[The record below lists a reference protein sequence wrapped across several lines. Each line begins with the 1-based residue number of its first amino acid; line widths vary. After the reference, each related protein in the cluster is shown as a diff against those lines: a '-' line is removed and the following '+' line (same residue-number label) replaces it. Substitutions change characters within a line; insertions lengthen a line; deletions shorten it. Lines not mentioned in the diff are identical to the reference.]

1 MDRPT
6 FSLALNST
14 LPGSIGFCA
23 QNRPEVA
30 AFVNKAQFELL
41 TDPLAPDEGWWGGWV
56 EMLFNIIPDANFT
69 ATVTTPNDIAR
80 LIVLDICNRA
90 RPIRNGFYEYL
101 QFGTGHRPRSCGH
114 GQCDTQQAF
123 DRPPVPTLTPFPTS
137 APQFIRLFPTDAADV
152 GKRVVIQGPDKNG
165 ITVLGTDPST
175 GASNLGETLLLSF
188 PFSISVNEFQ
198 KITGFIKDVTKG
210 PVQIFVVDPSTGNQT
225 LLSSMQ
231 PNETTAS
238 YRQYLIA
245 GLPQHCCNT
254 PGNTV
259 QIYAQAKLDFVPVV
273 ADTDYLI
280 IPNVAALEEQCQSI
294 KYSRMDAAN
303 APNLEAKHHKKA
315 ISLLNGQLDHF
326 LGKTRVAVNVPL
338 FGSNRP
344 RPSFQ

>member
-1 MDRPT
+1 VNRPT

-14 LPGSIGFCA
+14 LPGAIGYCA
-23 QNRPEVA
+23 RDRVDVA
-30 AFVNKAQFELL
+30 AFVNKAQQQLL
-41 TDPLAPDEGWWGGWV
+41 IDPLAPDEGWWGGWV
-56 EMLFNIIPDANFT
+56 QMLFNITPDANFT

-80 LIVLDICNRA
+80 IIVLDFCNRP

-123 DRPPVPTLTPFPTS
+123 DRPNVATLNPFPS
-137 APQFIRLFPTDAADV
+137 SSPQTIRLFPTDAADV
-152 GKRVVIQGPDKNG
+152 GKRFVIQGPDQNG
-165 ITVLGTDPST
+165 ITVLGTDAAT
-175 GASNLGETLLLSF
+175 GASNVGETAILGF
-188 PFSISVNEFQ
+188 PFTNSANMFQ
-198 KITGFIKDVTKG
+198 GIDGFIKDVTKG
-210 PVQIFVVDPSTGNQT
+210 PVQIFTVDPTTGTQT
-225 LLSSMQ
+225 LLSSMA
-231 PNETTAS
+231 PNETTAA

-254 PGNTV
+254 PGNQV

-280 IPNVAALEEQCQSI
+280 IPNIPALEEECQAI
-294 KYSRMDAAN
+294 KYARMDSAN
-303 APNLEAKHHKKA
+303 GPNLEAKHHKKA
-315 ISLLNGQLDHF
+315 LTLLNGQLDHF
-326 LGKTRVAVNVPL
+326 LGKTRTAVNVPL